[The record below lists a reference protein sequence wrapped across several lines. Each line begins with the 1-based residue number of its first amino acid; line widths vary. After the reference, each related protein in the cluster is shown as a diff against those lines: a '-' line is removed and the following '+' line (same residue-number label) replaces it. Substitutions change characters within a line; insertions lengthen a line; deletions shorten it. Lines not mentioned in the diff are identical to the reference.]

1 MDKIFAYPQYMCVCG
16 YNVNTARC
24 IVLSYA
30 FHCIVYT
37 EQFIYICSLYSLYI
51 YIYTY
56 ILYILYIYIQ
66 ILMVKTS
73 NWVPT

>member
-1 MDKIFAYPQYMCVCG
+1 MCVCG

-37 EQFIYICSLYSLYI
+37 EQFIYIYVYIVYIYIYIYLYVIYIIYIYI
-51 YIYTY
+51 YIYTNFDG
-56 ILYILYIYIQ
+56 Q
-66 ILMVKTS
+66 
-73 NWVPT
+73 NF